1 MTIRPCLNRICKI
14 TVIFVTIGRILLLEL
29 PVLVNEIIAHQRDDN
44 CPDAGSIENLLC
56 KPACVEAGFGLNGN
70 LATPSI
76 VEHVLNLAISP
87 LLTRMVLA
95 IARRIAIEDHTRCVS
110 IHRMHEP
117 IPHL

>member
-1 MTIRPCLNRICKI
+1 VEQKEMTIRPCLNRIGKI
-14 TVIFVTIGRILLLEL
+14 AVIFVTIGRILVLEL
-29 PVLVNEIIAHQRDDN
+29 PIIVNEIIAHQRDDN

-87 LLTRMVLA
+87 LVLRLVLTVA
-95 IARRIAIEDHTRCVS
+95 
-110 IHRMHEP
+110 
-117 IPHL
+117 